1 MTVKDLYNWCKACRH
16 KEAEVYLVKDREE
29 VDEDGNLNDLYRLRD
44 ITTQVVIVDEGM
56 NFKDVYEVLLDV
68 DTERAHAEI
77 HRD

>member
-16 KEAEVYLVKDREE
+16 KEAEVYLVKDWEE

-56 NFKDVYEVLLDV
+56 SFKDVY
-68 DTERAHAEI
+68 
-77 HRD
+77 